1 MIRYGTYLIPVHMD
15 AYKHKGYENEGEITG
30 IHSVKPN
37 FNSDYRLCYVVQ
49 YPDGFEDLV
58 PISEV
63 KHGNYKIVGRNE
75 LA

>member
-30 IHSVKPN
+30 IHNVKPN

-63 KHGNYKIVGRNE
+63 EHGNYKIVGRNE